1 MVFSKDKVGQN
12 PFQNTRLLADC
23 MLLCSEAEKERYLT
37 SKNLSEQIIDEP
49 IREAKKAEQT
59 NLI

>member
-1 MVFSKDKVGQN
+1 MVFSNDKVGQN

-23 MLLCSEAEKERYLT
+23 MLLWSEAEKERYLT

-49 IREAKKAEQT
+49 IREAK
-59 NLI
+59 IS